1 MFDILRSFSSTSR
14 RCVDLSGAEGRP
26 PLAQS
31 HLGHHCGEAK
41 EVCYLCSELSS
52 LMSCPPSCPP
62 SQKYYGLNTKVDDR
76 SDSKWGD
83 IEQWMVQLL
92 CAEDITNT
100 THAFS
105 MSAWLTEAS
114 VVCSLRL
121 SFRSFLLSLF
131 TKYGIIKSQSSAI
144 NDNPLIER
152 SGVPVWLSRSDHLP
166 SAVTLHGVY

>member
-31 HLGHHCGEAK
+31 HLGHHCG
-41 EVCYLCSELSS
+41 VCFRSCRSKGSVLPVFCFL
-52 LMSCPPSCPP
+52 SCPPSCPV

-100 THAFS
+100 THVFFIFACLSDGGFCS
-105 MSAWLTEAS
+105 VQSEAE
-114 VVCSLRL
+114 
-121 SFRSFLLSLF
+121 FQ
-131 TKYGIIKSQSSAI
+131 II
-144 NDNPLIER
+144 
-152 SGVPVWLSRSDHLP
+152 PVKPFYKIWDYKESKLGH
-166 SAVTLHGVY
+166 